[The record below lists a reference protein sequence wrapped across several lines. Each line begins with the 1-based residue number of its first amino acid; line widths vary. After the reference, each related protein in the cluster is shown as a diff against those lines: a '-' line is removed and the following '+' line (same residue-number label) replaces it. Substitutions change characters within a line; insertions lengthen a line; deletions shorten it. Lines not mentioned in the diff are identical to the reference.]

1 MEKILARISSTLGQR
16 QDIILAFFVISVIFM
31 MIVPL
36 PTGLVDVLIG
46 LNMCISVVLLMVAV
60 YLKSPTEF
68 ASFPAVLLITTLFR
82 LSLSIATTR
91 LILLDADA
99 GHIVTAFGDFVVGGN
114 IVVGLVIFLI
124 LTIVNFIVITKG
136 AERVAEVGARFSLDA
151 MPGRQLSIDADLR
164 AGAITQKE
172 AKVLRARV
180 SQESRLLGSMD
191 GAMKFVKGDA
201 ISSIIIVFVNLLGG
215 LAIGIFQKGLSAG
228 ESINIYAVLSIGDG
242 LVAQIPALFIS
253 ICAGII
259 VTRVADDSADTD
271 LANDI
276 GVQVMRQPKALTIGA
291 ATLFVFA
298 WVPGF
303 PTTTFLVMAAI
314 FAIPATMVW
323 LTARKKKASD
333 GLAKPLDEVDG
344 PISSTMGKD
353 GFTIEEDEIYSPT
366 TQLLVEL
373 SPNLESE
380 LAVANLRAEVNKARL
395 QIYFRLGINLPPVDV
410 RKSAA
415 LAPNQYRIFVQEIP
429 SAEGEVVPNSVLVLD
444 DAKNLDLFKI
454 PYAAHPEMVPRM
466 PAIWVEKQY
475 EAKLKEGSVRYK
487 SEIEAIAYHAEFVFA
502 KYVANFVGI
511 QETKQIL
518 TRMEE
523 KFPDLVKEAQ
533 RVLQLQQMTD
543 LFKRLVQEFVSI
555 RDVRTILSAMI
566 EWGAKEKD
574 PVVLVEHIRIALSRQ
589 ISYQYSSK
597 NNIVAG
603 IILDA
608 QIEETIR
615 NSVRQTSAGSYM
627 ALEPEVSKQLVS
639 LIRNKAIPVLSNGT
653 PCCLVAAMDVRRFVR
668 RMIEAELPELP
679 VLSYQELATDVTLQ
693 PVARVSN

>member
-1 MEKILARISSTLGQR
+1 MEKILRRISNTLAQR
-16 QDIILAFFVISVIFM
+16 QDVVLAFFVISVIFM

-46 LNMCISVVLLMVAV
+46 LNMCLSIVLLMVAV

-68 ASFPAVLLITTLFR
+68 ASFPAVLLISTLFR

-99 GHIVTAFGDFVVGGN
+99 GHIVAAFGDFVVGGN
-114 IVVGLVIFLI
+114 LVVGLVIFLI

-136 AERVAEVGARFSLDA
+136 TERVAEVGARFSLDA

-164 AGAITQKE
+164 SGAITQAE
-172 AKVLRARV
+172 AKALRGKV
-180 SQESRLLGSMD
+180 VQESRLLGSMD

-215 LAIGIFQKGLSAG
+215 LAVGIFQKGMSAG
-228 ESINIYAVLSIGDG
+228 DALNVYAVLSIGDG

-259 VTRVADDSADTD
+259 VTRVADESSDTN

-276 GVQVMRQPKALTIGA
+276 GVQIMREPKALTIGA
-291 ATLFVFA
+291 VTLFIFA
-298 WVPGF
+298 WIPGF
-303 PTTTFLVMAAI
+303 PTLTFLVMSAI
-314 FAIPATMVW
+314 FAIPALMVF
-323 LTARKKKASD
+323 LAARKRKKH
-333 GLAKPLDEVDG
+333 GENRPLDETEG
-344 PISSTMGKD
+344 PITSALAKD
-353 GFTIEEDEIYSPT
+353 GFAIEEDEIYSPT

-373 SPNLESE
+373 APNLESE
-380 LAVANLRAEVNKARL
+380 LAVANLRAEINKARL

-410 RKSAA
+410 RKSAS

-429 SAEGEVVPNSVLVLD
+429 SAEGIVVPNSVFVLD
-444 DAKNLDLFKI
+444 DTKNLDLFKI
-454 PYAAHPEMVPRM
+454 PYTKNPEMVPRM

-475 EAKLKEGSVRYK
+475 ESKLKEASVRYK
-487 SEIEAIAYHAEFVFA
+487 TEVEAIAYHAEFIFA

-615 NSVRQTSAGSYM
+615 NSIRQTAAGTYM
-627 ALEPEVSKQLVS
+627 SLEPEVSKQLIS
-639 LIRNKAIPVLSNGT
+639 LIREKAVPILSNTT

-679 VLSYQELATDVTLQ
+679 VLSYQELASDVTLQ
-693 PVARVSN
+693 PVARVAV

>member
-1 MEKILARISSTLGQR
+1 MEKILRKISNTLAQR
-16 QDIILAFFVISVIFM
+16 QDVVLAFFVISVIFM

-46 LNMCISVVLLMVAV
+46 LNMCLSIVLLMVAV

-68 ASFPAVLLITTLFR
+68 ASFPAVLLISTLFR

-99 GHIVTAFGDFVVGGN
+99 GHIVSAFGDFVVGGN

-164 AGAITQKE
+164 SGAITQAE
-172 AKVLRARV
+172 AKSMRSKVG
-180 SQESRLLGSMD
+180 QESRLLGSMD

-215 LAIGIFQKGLSAG
+215 LAIGIFQKNMSAS
-228 ESINIYAVLSIGDG
+228 EAITVYSVLSIGDG
-242 LVAQIPALFIS
+242 LVAQIPALFVS

-259 VTRVADDSADTD
+259 VTRVADESSDTN

-298 WVPGF
+298 WIPGF
-303 PTTTFLVMAAI
+303 PTLTFLVMAAI
-314 FAIPATMVW
+314 FAIPAAMVW
-323 LTARKKKASD
+323 LAARKRQKE
-333 GLAKPLDEVDG
+333 GENRPLDETDG
-344 PISSTMGKD
+344 PITSTLAKD
-353 GFTIEEDEIYSPT
+353 GFAIEEDEIYSPT

-373 SPNLESE
+373 APNLESE
-380 LAVANLRAEVNKARL
+380 LAVANLRAEINKARL

-410 RKSAA
+410 RKSAS
-415 LAPNQYRIFVQEIP
+415 LATNQYRIFVQEIP
-429 SAEGEVVPNSVLVLD
+429 SAEGVVVPNSVFVLD

-454 PYAAHPEMVPRM
+454 PYTKNPEMVPRM

-487 SEIEAIAYHAEFVFA
+487 TEIEAIAYHAEFIFA
-502 KYVANFVGI
+502 KYVSNFVGI

-589 ISYQYSSK
+589 ISYQYSTK

-615 NSVRQTSAGSYM
+615 NSIRQTSAGSYM
-627 ALEPEVSKQLVS
+627 SLEPDVSKQLIS
-639 LIRNKAIPVLSNGT
+639 LIREKAVPILSNTT

-679 VLSYQELATDVTLQ
+679 VLSYQELASDVTLQ
-693 PVARVSN
+693 PVARVAV

>member
-1 MEKILARISSTLGQR
+1 MEKILRKISNTLAQR
-16 QDIILAFFVISVIFM
+16 QDVVLAFFVISVIFM

-46 LNMCISVVLLMVAV
+46 LNMCLSIVLLMVAV

-68 ASFPAVLLITTLFR
+68 ASFPAVLLISTLFR

-99 GHIVTAFGDFVVGGN
+99 GHIVSAFGDFVVGGN

-164 AGAITQKE
+164 SGAITQAE
-172 AKVLRARV
+172 AKSMRSKVG
-180 SQESRLLGSMD
+180 QESRLLGSMD

-215 LAIGIFQKGLSAG
+215 LAIGIFQKNMSAS
-228 ESINIYAVLSIGDG
+228 EAINIYSVLSIGDG
-242 LVAQIPALFIS
+242 LVAQIPALFVS

-259 VTRVADDSADTD
+259 VTRVADESSDTN

-298 WVPGF
+298 WIPGF
-303 PTTTFLVMAAI
+303 PTLTFLVMAAI
-314 FAIPATMVW
+314 FAIPAAMVW
-323 LTARKKKASD
+323 LAARKRQKE
-333 GLAKPLDEVDG
+333 GENRPLDETDG
-344 PISSTMGKD
+344 PITSTLAKD
-353 GFTIEEDEIYSPT
+353 GFAIEEDEIYSPT

-373 SPNLESE
+373 APNLESE
-380 LAVANLRAEVNKARL
+380 LAVANLRAEINKARL

-410 RKSAA
+410 RKSAS
-415 LAPNQYRIFVQEIP
+415 LATNQYRIFVQEIP
-429 SAEGEVVPNSVLVLD
+429 SAEGVVVPNSVFVLD

-454 PYAAHPEMVPRM
+454 PYTKNPEMVPRM

-487 SEIEAIAYHAEFVFA
+487 TEIEAIAYHAEFIFA
-502 KYVANFVGI
+502 KYVSNFVGI

-589 ISYQYSSK
+589 ISYQYSTK

-615 NSVRQTSAGSYM
+615 NSIRQTSAGSYM
-627 ALEPEVSKQLVS
+627 SLEPDVSKQLIS
-639 LIRNKAIPVLSNGT
+639 LIREKAVPILSNTT

-679 VLSYQELATDVTLQ
+679 VLSYQELASDVTLQ
-693 PVARVSN
+693 PVARVAV